1 MNAPTFSVITPSFN
15 QAGYIEGCIRS
26 VLAQGTDDFEHL
38 IFDNCSTDG
47 TLEIIA
53 RYPHVRC
60 ISEPDRGQ
68 SHAINKGFA
77 AARGRIICWLNSDD
91 EYAPGAFATARRE
104 LLDGG
109 RPVIFGNARE
119 IFYDG
124 GGERVQ
130 RPRFERREDLL
141 RWWDKS
147 VSVLQPAVFFTRE
160 VWEKVGGLREELHIV
175 LDLEYWWRMSAHFP
189 FHYVDEVLAV
199 QHRQPDSKTMKL
211 VYRMYREKQSVFGA
225 LRREAE
231 GFRLSTLLTARAGLA
246 WRFLQLGQLAAAT
259 DRRAALFF
267 LGQSLRENPAQVVR
281 PAWLQAL
288 ASTLLRS
295 KP

>member
-1 MNAPTFSVITPSFN
+1 MSTPTFSVITPSFN

-26 VLAQGTDDFEHL
+26 VLAQETDDFEHL

-53 RYPHVRC
+53 KYPHVRC
-60 ISEPDRGQ
+60 VSEPDRGQ

-91 EYAPGAFATARRE
+91 EYTPGAFAVARRE
-104 LLDGG
+104 LLENG
-109 RPVIFGNARE
+109 RSVIFGNARE

-124 GGERVQ
+124 STERLQ
-130 RPRFERREDLL
+130 RARFARREDLL

-147 VSVLQPAVFFTRE
+147 VSMLQPAVFFNRD
-160 VWEKVGGLREELHIV
+160 VYQKIGGLREDLHIV

-189 FHYVDEVLAV
+189 FHFVDEVLAV

-211 VYRMYREKQSVFGA
+211 VYRMYREKQAVFGE

-231 GFRLSTLLTARAGLA
+231 GFSVRTAFAARAGLA
-246 WRFLQLGQLAAAT
+246 WRFLQLGQTAAAT
-259 DRRAALFF
+259 DREAALFF

-281 PAWLQAL
+281 PAWLKAL
-288 ASTLLRS
+288 AFTLFAKR
-295 KP
+295 